1 MAHLAHAA
9 VMQIVDPL
17 RVRATPLRLQ
27 VGRAYTMKLHAQ
39 GGTPPYRWRVASG
52 RPPRG
57 FHLLADGTLVT
68 TGAARAH
75 GDVHARGH
83 RRRRHDGE
91 PASPRALTTS

>member
-27 VGRAYTMKLHAQ
+27 AGRSYVMRLHAQ
-39 GGTPPYRWRVASG
+39 GGTPPYRWRVAGG

-57 FHLLADGTLVT
+57 FHLLTNGTLIT
-68 TGAARAH
+68 A
-75 GDVHARGH
+75 
-83 RRRRHDGE
+83 
-91 PASPRALTTS
+91 PAPTHKPP